1 MEKINYKILIL
12 VILGAFLTVGIG
24 FSLAYYTANVSTT
37 GSKDTVVKTAN
48 ISMTLNMGE
57 LVTTSDKWEPGN
69 YMTKSFSVT
78 NNGSIDA
85 YYTISMT
92 DLLNTFANQN
102 DLVYTITSTNNGYN
116 TEDEVVVP
124 SKTSK
129 IIDSY
134 KIEPGV
140 THNYTLTITF
150 KETGVNQNENQG
162 AKFVCRLAINE
173 ESKAYSDGIIAS
185 TPELYAF
192 TVLSTKTALAHS

>member
-78 NNGSIDA
+78 NNGSDSTFESGTNIIPEWSFVFDEGE
-85 YYTISMT
+85 YTYKSSVSNTDIIPIS
-92 DLLNTFANQN
+92 
-102 DLVYTITSTNNGYN
+102 G
-116 TEDEVVVP
+116 
-124 SKTSK
+124 
-129 IIDSY
+129 
-134 KIEPGV
+134 
-140 THNYTLTITF
+140 
-150 KETGVNQNENQG
+150 TGVN
-162 AKFVCRLAINE
+162 
-173 ESKAYSDGIIAS
+173 
-185 TPELYAF
+185 
-192 TVLSTKTALAHS
+192 VLNWSILKNGTEISSN